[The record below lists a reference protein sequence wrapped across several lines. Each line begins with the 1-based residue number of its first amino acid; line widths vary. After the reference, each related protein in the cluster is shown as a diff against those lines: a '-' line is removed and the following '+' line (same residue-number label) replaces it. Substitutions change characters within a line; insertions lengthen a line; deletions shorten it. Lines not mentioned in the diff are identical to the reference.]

1 MRPLSWCGGPGNWRD
16 GKLHCKWSMDELI
29 TPWVS
34 LREGTVSVDVEPHVN
49 PPQPEEMQ
57 DWAWWA
63 YLAPYQIQVESQLE
77 GLEGELLEAQ
87 SLASRLRWQAPNLQ
101 MEKLSGALYE
111 GGMDLEGLIHVPSRL
126 ATVEGNADFDAR
138 RIRHLLSENGR
149 RWIDQYTWEIPP
161 KPWQQASATL
171 PMWTDSNPDW
181 RGEVKPT
188 MALEAQFQVGALPFE
203 TSPWKVPLRIFAL
216 NPWSGSFLT
225 WWSID
230 QVLPIQDQ
238 CDART
243 QDYHWVVQGVA
254 QPKVLRPMLHA
265 KAQKVLDELVFE
277 ASYFHRRGNLGA
289 LEGS

>member
-1 MRPLSWCGGPGNWRD
+1 MHLDLDASELEHSSAHIEWAIGPTRADALQWDRIRFDADLPVNPIAGLGVFLATIGGSPEERRRSIRGCSIGWRSDGGCHPASTHQRSMEGRSETLRRRFLGGEPLHLEGMFLRHPKNSLNGSFLASLQAGPMQWEKAYSMALDQLNTTVELVWDPGNWRD

-111 GGMDLEGLIHVPSRL
+111 GGMDLKADHVP
-126 ATVEGNADFDAR
+126 
-138 RIRHLLSENGR
+138 
-149 RWIDQYTWEIPP
+149 
-161 KPWQQASATL
+161 
-171 PMWTDSNPDW
+171 
-181 RGEVKPT
+181 
-188 MALEAQFQVGALPFE
+188 
-203 TSPWKVPLRIFAL
+203 
-216 NPWSGSFLT
+216 
-225 WWSID
+225 
-230 QVLPIQDQ
+230 
-238 CDART
+238 
-243 QDYHWVVQGVA
+243 VV
-254 QPKVLRPMLHA
+254 
-265 KAQKVLDELVFE
+265 
-277 ASYFHRRGNLGA
+277 
-289 LEGS
+289 